1 MERGLKM
8 EIKKVCIVG
17 AGMMGAGIAQVVA
30 QAGFEVR
37 MRDIE
42 DSFVQREMDSIKQNL
57 DRAVT
62 KNRMTQE
69 EANAVVAR
77 ITGTVE
83 LAEAADDADFVIEAT
98 TEDMEIKK
106 NVFREL
112 DGLCAPRTVFA
123 SNTSSMSITE
133 MASATQRAD
142 RFIGMHFFNPATVM
156 RLVEL
161 IRGFTTSDETLSI
174 ARDFSER
181 LGKTAIVVV
190 KESPGFVVNRMLS
203 FMINEAMYVYM
214 EGLASAED
222 IDKALMLG
230 ANHPIGPLALAD
242 MVGLDSQLAVME
254 TFYKEFGDPK
264 YRPCPLL
271 KTMVRAGNLGR
282 KTGKGFYDYTK

>member
-30 QAGFEVR
+30 QAGIEVR

-42 DSFVQREMDSIKQNL
+42 DSFVQRGMDSIKQNL

>member
-1 MERGLKM
+1 M

-30 QAGFEVR
+30 QAGLEVR

-42 DSFVQREMDSIKQNL
+42 NRFVQRGMDSIKQNL
-57 DRAVT
+57 DRAVI
-62 KNRMTQE
+62 KKRMTQE
-69 EANAVVAR
+69 EADAALAR
-77 ITGTVE
+77 LTGTVD

-133 MASATQRAD
+133 MASATQRTD

-161 IRGFTTSDETLSI
+161 IRGFATSDETLSI

-214 EGLASAED
+214 EGIASAED

-271 KTMVRAGNLGR
+271 RTMVRAGNLGR

>member
-1 MERGLKM
+1 M

-30 QAGFEVR
+30 QAGLEVR

-42 DSFVQREMDSIKQNL
+42 NRFVQRGMDSIKQNL

-62 KNRMTQE
+62 KKRITQE
-69 EANAVVAR
+69 EADAALAR
-77 ITGTVE
+77 LTGTVD

-106 NVFREL
+106 SVFREL

-133 MASATQRAD
+133 MASATQRTGK
-142 RFIGMHFFNPATVM
+142 FIGMHFFNPATVM

-161 IRGFTTSDETLSI
+161 IRGFATSDETLSI

-214 EGLASAED
+214 EGIASAED

-271 KTMVRAGNLGR
+271 RTMVRAGNLGR